1 MTSPTILNPVRSL
14 RSAAD
19 TFLAAGQDSA
29 AHFANRLADDAAD
42 MNALRPGWGDK
53 LYRHYARQLI
63 ERSETLG

>member
-29 AHFANRLADDAAD
+29 AYFANKCADDAAD
-42 MNALRPGWGDK
+42 MNALNPGWGDK

>member
-1 MTSPTILNPVRSL
+1 MTSPTILNPVHSL

-29 AHFANRLADDAAD
+29 AYFANRMADDAAD
-42 MNALRPGWGDK
+42 LNGRKPGLGDA
-53 LYRHYARQLI
+53 LYRAWARQLI

>member
-1 MTSPTILNPVRSL
+1 MTIPTNLSPIVSL
-14 RSAAD
+14 RHAAD

-42 MNALRPGWGDK
+42 LNAMLPGWGDK

>member
-1 MTSPTILNPVRSL
+1 MTSPTLLNPVHSL
-14 RSAAD
+14 RHAAD

-42 MNALRPGWGDK
+42 LNAMLPGWGDK

>member
-1 MTSPTILNPVRSL
+1 MTSPAVLSPVVSL
-14 RSAAD
+14 RHAAN

-42 MNALRPGWGDK
+42 LNAMLPGWGDK
-53 LYRHYARQLI
+53 LYRHFARQLI